1 MEADETHSLQFHAY
15 SSISVV
21 CVSQT
26 EGKKGQRKL
35 SSTYLRKFFPPYF
48 QHFPSVLATSF
59 FYGKESKGEG
69 DSFVLTSS
77 NSPTATVQTSD

>member
-1 MEADETHSLQFHAY
+1 MKLIPY
-15 SSISVV
+15 SFTLIRASQWCV
-21 CVSQT
+21 CPKLK
-26 EGKKGQRKL
+26 GKKVKVNF
-35 SSTYLRKFFPPYF
+35 SPPKKVFPPYF